1 MQVHALNYKL
11 DDYENEQINNEII
24 NHIRRHNK
32 LEEVNRNSPM
42 HKILADMVK
51 NLEATDT
58 SATHSRMVTPYS
70 LMGGYTT
77 PNIYQGAGFGGQI
90 QSRRT
95 SDFHLITA
103 NTL

>member
-58 SATHSRMVTPYS
+58 SATHSRSGTPYS
-70 LMGGYTT
+70 RRGGYTT
-77 PNIYQGAGFGGQI
+77 PKSYQ
-90 QSRRT
+90 
-95 SDFHLITA
+95 
-103 NTL
+103 